1 MYLIKGDNWR
11 ERGLDMMMA
20 GRLEANAEEELF
32 KVKEREREREG
43 EHAIFNHYILA
54 GFAKARFYV

>member
-32 KVKEREREREG
+32 KVKERERERERG
-43 EHAIFNHYILA
+43 NMPFLTIIYL
-54 GFAKARFYV
+54 